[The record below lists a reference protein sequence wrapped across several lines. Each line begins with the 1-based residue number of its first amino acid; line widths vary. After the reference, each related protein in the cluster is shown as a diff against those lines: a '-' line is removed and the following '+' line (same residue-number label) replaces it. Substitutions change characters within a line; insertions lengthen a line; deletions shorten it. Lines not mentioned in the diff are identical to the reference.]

1 MSQKEDQ
8 SKENASQSNN
18 PISGGIGGI
27 RGNFGRSRASK
38 IIVKPKNFAG
48 TLKRLWFYIGKEKNT
63 LLFIFLFIIADSLLT
78 LLGPYLIGISID
90 VMSTS
95 SGLVNFERLEL
106 MVIILILVYVASGVL
121 NFLQGWLMAGVSQQI
136 VMNLRRTLFAKL
148 QALPIAFF
156 DVHSHGELMSRLSN
170 DIDNVSSTISQSTTQ
185 LLSGFITIM
194 GSLVMM
200 VVLSPFLT
208 VVNLITALLVMLLA
222 RVIAN
227 QTSKLFKEQ
236 QVQLGR
242 LNGLIEETISGIE
255 VVKAFNYEDKVIAEF
270 DVVNI
275 KLCEVG
281 LKAQIWSG
289 FLMPLMNVI
298 NNLGFAL
305 IAMIGGILAI
315 KNIITIG
322 VIASFLSYSRQFTR
336 PLNDLANIFNLLQ
349 SGVAG
354 AERVFEIFD
363 QQEEVADLP
372 NAVVLENPKGN
383 VVFENVDF
391 GYRPDVPILKNI
403 SFSSDEG
410 SSTALVGPTGAG
422 KTTIVNLVT
431 RFYDVTSGKILID
444 GRDIR
449 AYTRDS
455 VRKCFGIVLQDAYLF
470 SGTIKENIKYGKPDA
485 TDEEIKTAAI
495 MANAD
500 AFIQLLPKQYETLLS
515 ENGGNLSQGQRQLLA
530 IARVILAKPSILILD
545 EATSSIDTRT
555 ELHIQDALLKIMQG
569 RTSFIIAHR
578 LNTIRDADVILVID
592 HGEIMEKGSHDCLM
606 NQQGIY
612 YHMFSDQFKNIT
624 DL

>member
-1 MSQKEDQ
+1 LSQKEDQ
-8 SKENASQSNN
+8 SKENAGQSNN

-38 IIVKPKNFAG
+38 IVVKPKNFAG

-90 VMSTS
+90 AMSTS

-270 DVVNI
+270 DVVNM

-315 KNIITIG
+315 KDIITIG

-449 AYTRDS
+449 EYTRDS

-485 TDEEIKTAAI
+485 TDEEMRTAAI

-592 HGEIMEKGSHDCLM
+592 HGEIMEKGSHDRLM